1 MKYFASIFAFCYFT
15 FALFSTSLFSRL
27 VLFCRLVAANSR
39 YTKQKWISEII
50 KYGKAGEMP
59 ALLLTLS
66 LKCFMGDVFNFLN
79 FGSNFK
85 F

>member
-1 MKYFASIFAFCYFT
+1 MKYFASIFTFCYFT

-50 KYGKAGEMP
+50 KYGIAGEML
-59 ALLLTLS
+59 ALLYIQSSSHSDLGY
-66 LKCFMGDVFNFLN
+66 FMEDYFNFL
-79 FGSNFK
+79 K